1 MAFADW
7 NISRKVTAAFVGVV
21 AIMGASGAF
30 TVYQVQHIGDQ
41 QARLTV
47 AWDEDVA
54 IREARFYL
62 ARQENS
68 LRGWVLSQDAYY
80 LGRVNA
86 HRENFKKRMA
96 ILRQASAGD
105 DRELAEIAVT
115 EQAADAWYQ
124 GTVDE
129 AGRLLGSG
137 AIDQARALVG
147 REGQADVLMGAI
159 EDNLDKVA
167 ASSETDIKAERQT
180 FASALS
186 MTQTLAIVGVTL
198 AALLAAFAGWLLAR
212 TLSRPVRALT
222 QDMQRLATGD
232 LNVAIASAGR
242 GDEIGAMS
250 RAVQVFKDNALAL
263 RDASA
268 DRERMEGDAR
278 STRER
283 TEAERGRAAAEQAR
297 VVEETAKGLSA
308 LSAGDLT
315 WRIDADFPGDYQRL
329 KTDFNEALAKLEE
342 AMGVINSNA
351 TNIRSGSD
359 EISQAADDMSRRTEH
374 QAATLEETAA
384 ALDEITATV
393 RRTAEGAKQADQVV
407 RTARAD
413 AEQSGVIVSS
423 AVEAMSK
430 IERSAKEISQIIGVI
445 DEIAFQT
452 NLLALNAGVEAA
464 RAGDAG
470 RGFAVVASEVRA
482 LAQRSAD
489 AAKEIKTLISAS
501 TQQVGQGVSL
511 VGQTGEALQRIVG
524 SVGQITTLVT
534 EITASSQEQASGL
547 GQVNVAVNQ
556 MDQVTQQNAAM
567 VEQST
572 AASHSLRREA
582 GELARLVARF
592 KVSGAQVA
600 PAPARAPARSEVM
613 VAAPQRAVSNDFRN
627 RYVAPAMKP
636 TSQVARAPATEEGWE
651 EF

>member
-7 NISRKVTAAFVGVV
+7 TISRKVTAAFAGVV

-30 TVYQVQHIGDQ
+30 TVFQLQHINAQ
-41 QARLTV
+41 EEKLKV

-68 LRGWVLSQDAYY
+68 LRGWVLSQDGYY
-80 LGRVNA
+80 LERVNA
-86 HRENFKKRMA
+86 HRENFKKRMTV
-96 ILRQASAGD
+96 LREASAGD
-105 DRELAEIAVT
+105 EAELAEIAAT
-115 EQAADAWYQ
+115 ETAADAWYK
-124 GTVDE
+124 
-129 AGRLLGSG
+129 G
-137 AIDQARALVG
+137 AVDQAGQFLGAGSVAEATSLIG
-147 REGQADVLMGAI
+147 RSGQADELMGVV

-167 ASSETDIKAERQT
+167 KSSEAGIKAERQSFDT
-180 FASALS
+180 TL
-186 MTQTLAIVGVTL
+186 TTTVTLALLGVAL
-198 AALLAAFAGWLLAR
+198 AALLAAVAGWLLAR
-212 TLSRPVRALT
+212 TLSRPVKALT

-232 LNVAIASAGR
+232 LNVQIANAGR

-278 STRER
+278 TTRER
-283 TEAERGRAAAEQAR
+283 TEAERNRNAAEQAR
-297 VVEETAKGLSA
+297 VVEETGKGLSA

-315 WRIDADFPGDYQRL
+315 WRITADFPGDYVRL
-329 KTDFNEALAKLEE
+329 KTDFNDALDKLEE
-342 AMGVINSNA
+342 AMGVINANA
-351 TNIRSGSD
+351 RAIHSGSD

-374 QAATLEETAA
+374 NAATLEETAA

-407 RTARAD
+407 RNARAD
-413 AEQSGVIVSS
+413 AEQSGLIVAN

-470 RGFAVVASEVRA
+470 KGFAVVASEVRS
-482 LAQRSAD
+482 LAQRSAE
-489 AAKEIKTLISAS
+489 AAKEIKTLIGAS
-501 TQQVGQGVSL
+501 TQQVGQGVTL

-524 SVGQITTLVT
+524 GVGEITTLVT
-534 EITASSQEQASGL
+534 EIAASSQEQSAGL
-547 GQVNVAVNQ
+547 SQVNIAVNQ

-567 VEQST
+567 VEEST
-572 AASHSLRREA
+572 AAAHSLRREA
-582 GELARLVARF
+582 NQLAQLVARF
-592 KVSGAQVA
+592 KVSRAAAA
-600 PAPARAPARSEVM
+600 PPARAEPV
-613 VAAPQRAVSNDFRN
+613 VAARPKTATNDFRN
-627 RYVAPAMKP
+627 RYSAPALKQ
-636 TSQVARAPATEEGWE
+636 TSQVARAPAAAEEGWE

>member
-7 NISRKVTAAFVGVV
+7 TISRKVTAAFAGVV
-21 AIMGASGAF
+21 MIMGASGAF
-30 TVYQVQHIGDQ
+30 TVYQVQNISAGQD
-41 QARLTV
+41 RLKV
-47 AWDEDVA
+47 AWSEDVA

-86 HRENFKKRMA
+86 HRDNFGKRMA
-96 ILRQASAGD
+96 ILREASAGD
-105 DRELAEIAVT
+105 AAELAEIAAT
-115 EQAADAWYQ
+115 EAAAAAWYK
-124 GTVDE
+124 GAVDQAGVLLSAGSVAE
-129 AGRLLGSG
+129 AG
-137 AIDQARALVG
+137 ALIG
-147 REGQADVLMGAI
+147 REGQADELMGVV

-167 ASSETDIKAERQT
+167 ASSAADIQAERDT
-180 FASALS
+180 FD
-186 MTQTLAIVGVTL
+186 TTLAMTVILAIIGVVL

-212 TLSRPVRALT
+212 TLSRPVRSLT
-222 QDMQRLATGD
+222 SDMQRLAKGD
-232 LNVAIASAGR
+232 LDVAIASAGR

-250 RAVQVFKDNALAL
+250 RAVQVFKDNAMAL
-263 RDASA
+263 RTASA

-283 TEAERGRAAAEQAR
+283 SEAERNRAAAEQAV

-308 LSAGDLT
+308 LSSGDLS
-315 WRIDADFPGDYQRL
+315 WRITAEFPGDYERL
-329 KTDFNEALAKLEE
+329 KTDFNEAVGKLEA
-342 AMGVINSNA
+342 AMGVINANA
-351 TNIRSGSD
+351 TAIRSGSD

-374 QAATLEETAA
+374 NAATLEETAA

-393 RRTAEGAKQADQVV
+393 KRTAEGAKQADQVV

-413 AEQSGVIVSS
+413 AEQSGVIVASAVSAMSQIESS
-423 AVEAMSK
+423 A
-430 IERSAKEISQIIGVI
+430 REISQIIGVI

-470 RGFAVVASEVRA
+470 RGFAVVASEVRS

-489 AAKEIKTLISAS
+489 AAKEIKTLIGAS
-501 TQQVGQGVSL
+501 TRQVGEGVTL

-524 SVGQITTLVT
+524 SVAQITSLVT
-534 EITASSQEQASGL
+534 EITASSQEQASAL
-547 GQVNVAVNQ
+547 SEVNTAVNQ

-572 AASHSLRREA
+572 AASHALRREA
-582 GELARLVARF
+582 GELARLVSQFRI
-592 KVSGAQVA
+592 SGSA
-600 PAPARAPARSEVM
+600 PAPAQAQTRRPEVM
-613 VAAPQRAVSNDFRN
+613 VAAPKPAASDFRS
-627 RYVAPAMKP
+627 RPALKQ
-636 TSQVARAPATEEGWE
+636 TSQVARAPEAEGWE

>member
-7 NISRKVTAAFVGVV
+7 TISRKVTAAFAGVV

-30 TVYQVQHIGDQ
+30 TVYQVQNINALED
-41 QARLTV
+41 RMEV
-47 AWDEDVA
+47 AWNEDVA

-68 LRGWVLSQDAYY
+68 LRGWVLSQDDYY

-86 HRENFKKRMA
+86 HRENFKKRMG
-96 ILRQASAGD
+96 ILREASAGD
-105 DRELAEIAVT
+105 EAELGEIAAT
-115 EQAADAWYQ
+115 ETAADVWYK
-124 GTVDE
+124 GAVDSAGDLLKAGSAAE
-129 AGRLLGSG
+129 A
-137 AIDQARALVG
+137 AALIG
-147 REGQADVLMGAI
+147 REGNADKLMGTV

-167 ASSETDIKAERQT
+167 ASSEADIKAERESFQAT
-180 FASALS
+180 LT
-186 MTQTLAIVGVTL
+186 MTISLAIMGVVL
-198 AALLAAFAGWLLAR
+198 AALLAAVAGWLLAR

-222 QDMQRLATGD
+222 GDMQRLAQGD
-232 LNVAIASAGR
+232 LNVEIASAGR

-250 RAVQVFKDNALAL
+250 RAVQVFKDNAMAL
-263 RDASA
+263 RTASA

-283 TEAERGRAAAEQAR
+283 SEAERTRAAAEQAI

-308 LSAGDLT
+308 LSSGDLS
-315 WRIDADFPGDYQRL
+315 WRITADFPADYERL
-329 KTDFNEALAKLEE
+329 KVDFNDALIKLEA
-342 AMGVINSNA
+342 AMGVINANA
-351 TNIRSGSD
+351 TAIRSGSD

-374 QAATLEETAA
+374 NAATLEETAA

-393 RRTAEGAKQADQVV
+393 RRTAEGAKQADNVV

-413 AEQSGVIVSS
+413 AEQSGVIVAS
-423 AVEAMSK
+423 AVSAMSQ
-430 IERSAKEISQIIGVI
+430 IERSSSEISQIIGVI

-482 LAQRSAD
+482 LAQRSAG

-501 TQQVGQGVSL
+501 TDQVGQGVAL
-511 VGQTGEALQRIVG
+511 VGQTGQALQRIVA
-524 SVGQITTLVT
+524 SVSEITTLVT
-534 EITASSQEQASGL
+534 EITASSQEQASAL
-547 GQVNVAVNQ
+547 TQVNTAVNQ

-572 AASHSLRREA
+572 AASHALRREA
-582 GELARLVARF
+582 GELARLVSQF
-592 KVSGAQVA
+592 KTSGS
-600 PAPARAPARSEVM
+600 APARRPEVM
-613 VAAPQRAVSNDFRN
+613 VAAPKPAATDFRS
-627 RYVAPAMKP
+627 RPAAPALKQ
-636 TSQVARAPATEEGWE
+636 TSQIARAPEAEGWD

>member
-7 NISRKVTAAFVGVV
+7 TISRKVTAAFAGVV

-30 TVYQVQHIGDQ
+30 TVYQVQHIKAQ
-41 QARLTV
+41 EARMEV
-47 AWDEDVA
+47 AWNEDVA

-68 LRGWVLSQDAYY
+68 LRGWVLSQDEYY
-80 LGRVNA
+80 LTRVNA
-86 HRENFKKRMA
+86 HRENFRKRMG
-96 ILRQASAGD
+96 ILREASAGD
-105 DRELAEIAVT
+105 EAELADIAAT
-115 EQAADAWYQ
+115 EAAADVWYK
-124 GTVDE
+124 GAVDTVGE
-129 AGRLLGSG
+129 LLKAGAAGD
-137 AIDQARALVG
+137 AAALIG
-147 REGQADVLMGAI
+147 REGNADKLMGAV
-159 EDNLDKVA
+159 EENLDKVA
-167 ASSETDIKAERQT
+167 AASEADIKAERDSFQT
-180 FASALS
+180 
-186 MTQTLAIVGVTL
+186 TLTTTISLAVVGVIL
-198 AALLAAFAGWLLAR
+198 AALLAAVAGWLLAR

-222 QDMQRLATGD
+222 GDMQRLAQGD
-232 LNVAIASAGR
+232 LNVEIASAAR

-250 RAVQVFKDNALAL
+250 RAVQVFKDNAMAL
-263 RDASA
+263 RTASA

-283 TEAERGRAAAEQAR
+283 TEAERARAAAEQAI

-308 LSAGDLT
+308 LSSGDLS
-315 WRIDADFPGDYQRL
+315 WRITADFPADYERL
-329 KTDFNEALAKLEE
+329 KVDFNEALTKLEA
-342 AMGVINSNA
+342 AMGVINANA
-351 TNIRSGSD
+351 TAISSGSD

-374 QAATLEETAA
+374 NAATLEETAA

-413 AEQSGVIVSS
+413 AEQSGVIVSN
-423 AVEAMSK
+423 AVAAMSQ
-430 IERSAKEISQIIGVI
+430 IERSASEISQIIGVI

-482 LAQRSAD
+482 LAQRSAG

-501 TQQVGQGVSL
+501 TDQVGQGVAL
-511 VGQTGEALQRIVG
+511 VGQTGQALQRIVA
-524 SVGQITTLVT
+524 SVSEITTLVT
-534 EITASSQEQASGL
+534 EITASSQEQASAL
-547 GQVNVAVNQ
+547 TQVNTAVNQ

-572 AASHSLRREA
+572 AASHALRREA
-582 GELARLVARF
+582 GELARLVAQF
-592 KVSGAQVA
+592 KTSVSGSGAQA
-600 PAPARAPARSEVM
+600 AASQARRPEVM
-613 VAAPQRAVSNDFRN
+613 VAAPKAPASDFRS
-627 RYVAPAMKP
+627 RHSAPALKQ
-636 TSQVARAPATEEGWE
+636 TSQIAQAADANDWE